1 MGLTVSNLNP
11 GVAGNKRRNTL
22 DITFDSSYPTGGE
35 SLTPAAL
42 GLVSVDIVL
51 ATGTGGYVFKYD
63 KANQKL
69 LAYTGGSQVSDT
81 TDLSSVTTRV
91 EAVGF

>member
-1 MGLTVSNLNP
+1 MALTISNRNP

-22 DITFDSSYPTGGE
+22 DITFDSSYATGGE

-42 GLVSVDIVL
+42 GLVNVDVVL
-51 ATGTGGYVFKYD
+51 ATGSGGYVFKYD

-69 LAYTGGSQVSDT
+69 LAFTGGSEVSST
-81 TDLSSVTTRV
+81 TDLSAVTTRV